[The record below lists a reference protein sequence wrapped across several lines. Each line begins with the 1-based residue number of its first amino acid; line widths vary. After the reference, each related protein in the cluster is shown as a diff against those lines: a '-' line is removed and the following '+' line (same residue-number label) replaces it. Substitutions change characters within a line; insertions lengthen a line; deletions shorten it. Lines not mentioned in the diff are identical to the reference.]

1 MIPARG
7 GSKGIKDKNLQKV
20 GGESLLARA
29 VRTSLSTPKLGEVW
43 VSSDSL
49 NILEASKSLG
59 AKVHRRDPMAAADNS
74 LAKDVVSDF
83 INAMALTSETVIVYL
98 QPTSPFRSVGSIEE
112 ALKLFS
118 RPPRTPVV
126 GVKRV
131 NQHPAKMLK
140 IGNDGLTSDIQI
152 FDSSPTANRQQL
164 DQFWYPNGALY
175 IFSVKDFLQR
185 GDIPVF
191 ECLPFEMSE
200 YESMDVDTPFD
211 LELCEKVSVSFDA

>member
-7 GSKGIKDKNLQKV
+7 GSKGIKHKNLQKV
-20 GGESLLARA
+20 GGEPLLARA
-29 VRTSLSTPKLGEVW
+29 VRTSLRSSQLGEVW
-43 VSSDSL
+43 VSSDSEE
-49 NILEASKSLG
+49 ILEASKSLG
-59 AKVHRRDPMAAADNS
+59 AKIHRRDPLAAADNS

-83 INAMALTSETVIVYL
+83 ITAMDLASETVIVYL
-98 QPTSPFRSVGSIEE
+98 QPTSPFRSVSSIEKG
-112 ALKLFS
+112 LKLFS
-118 RPPRTPVV
+118 RPPRKPVV

-131 NQHPAKMLK
+131 NQHPAKMMK
-140 IGNDGLTSDIQI
+140 IGNDGLTSEIQI

-175 IFSVKDFLQR
+175 IFSVKDFLEC

-191 ECLPFEMSE
+191 GCLPFEMSE